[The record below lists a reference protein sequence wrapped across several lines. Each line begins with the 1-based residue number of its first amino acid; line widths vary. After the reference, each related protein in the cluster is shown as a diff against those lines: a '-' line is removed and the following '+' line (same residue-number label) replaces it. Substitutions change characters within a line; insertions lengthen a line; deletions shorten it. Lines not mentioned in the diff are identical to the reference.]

1 MQRSESDNEFE
12 VGTLTIVN
20 SVGNKR
26 RAMITLD
33 VGKNGVPTRFQI
45 DNGADCCVLPRDQYV
60 RITGDGY
67 LAMLKQEKPT
77 IVTNTHRHVRGHP
90 PEGMAV

>member
-1 MQRSESDNEFE
+1 MKCPAFGKECHKCGRLNHFKNRCRQKNVQQVLSPESENEFE
-12 VGTLTIVN
+12 VGMLTTVN

-45 DNGADCCVLPRDQYV
+45 DSGADCCVLSRELLEMNPW
-60 RITGDGY
+60 
-67 LAMLKQEKPT
+67 PC
-77 IVTNTHRHVRGHP
+77 
-90 PEGMAV
+90 